1 MFCIEEEG
9 KIQVQNHV
17 QVQVQNSKFKFK
29 FKVQNQN
36 QNQNQQKIQTSDL
49 TPHPSKIINNATYYH
64 QYH

>member
-29 FKVQNQN
+29 FKI
-36 QNQNQQKIQTSDL
+36 KIKINRKFKPQTSDL

>member
-17 QVQVQNSKFKFK
+17 QVQVQNSNSKFKIKINRK
-29 FKVQNQN
+29 FKP
-36 QNQNQQKIQTSDL
+36 QTSYL
-49 TPHPSKIINNATYYH
+49 TPPPSKIINNATYYH

>member
-17 QVQVQNSKFKFK
+17 QVQVQNSNSKFKIKINRK
-29 FKVQNQN
+29 FKP
-36 QNQNQQKIQTSDL
+36 QTSDL

>member
-36 QNQNQQKIQTSDL
+36 QQKIQTSDL
-49 TPHPSKIINNATYYH
+49 TPPPSKIINNATYYH